1 LSGIRT
7 TTVSEAKAQSE
18 TKSPRLAIIGAAAR
32 LFRRR
37 GYAGVGINEIV
48 AACGAPKG
56 SVYHYFPG
64 GKAQIGLGAVE
75 LGGRVASKTLTS
87 LLGADSDP
95 AEAAR
100 LYGAR
105 MADWMSLSSFR
116 DGCPIATVV
125 LEMAP
130 QNGAIATAASQAFD
144 DWRAAFAKALE
155 GKGLDPER
163 AAGLALLAVTSIEG
177 ALILARA
184 KASTE
189 PILQASEAIAQ
200 AFEAALL
207 AV

>member
-1 LSGIRT
+1 MVSILQYSTVQHLSNVRVQANTEQGLRFVRCGIALHTQRNRA
-7 TTVSEAKAQSE
+7 SASWRE
-18 TKSPRLAIIGAAAR
+18 RLIRQLYGR
-32 LFRRR
+32 SVVWCLTCGF
-37 GYAGVGINEIV
+37 YAPE
-48 AACGAPKG
+48 
-56 SVYHYFPG
+56 SVR
-64 GKAQIGLGAVE
+64 K
-75 LGGRVASKTLTS
+75 VASKTLNS
-87 LLGADSDP
+87 LLDADCDP

-105 MADWMSLSSFR
+105 MADWMSLSGFR

-130 QNGAIATAASQAFD
+130 QDGAIAAAATQAFD
-144 DWRAAFAKALE
+144 DWRATFTSALE
-155 GKGLDPER
+155 AKGLAPER

-200 AFEAALL
+200 AFETALAA
-207 AV
+207 V

>member
-1 LSGIRT
+1 MPDT
-7 TTVSEAKAQSE
+7 AAPTEAKG
-18 TKSPRLAIIGAAAR
+18 PRHAIIGAAAR

-37 GYAGVGINEIV
+37 GYAGVGMNEIV
-48 AACGAPKG
+48 EASGAPKG

-64 GKAQIGLGAVE
+64 GKAQIGLAAVE
-75 LGGRVASKTLTS
+75 WGGRVASKTLNS

-105 MADWMSLSSFR
+105 MADWMSLSGFR

-130 QNGAIATAASQAFD
+130 QDGAIAAAAAQAFD
-144 DWRAAFAKALE
+144 DWRLTFANALE
-155 GKGLDPER
+155 GKGLGPER

-184 KASTE
+184 NASTE

-200 AFEAALL
+200 AFETALAA
-207 AV
+207 V

>member
-1 LSGIRT
+1 MTMPT
-7 TTVSEAKAQSE
+7 TDRQTEVKG
-18 TKSPRLAIIGAAAR
+18 PRLAIISAAAR

-37 GYAGVGINEIV
+37 GYAGVGMNEIV
-48 AACGAPKG
+48 EASGAPKG
-56 SVYHYFPG
+56 SVYHYFPR
-64 GKAQIGLGAVE
+64 GKAQIGLAAVE
-75 LGGRVASKTLTS
+75 LGGRVASKTLNG
-87 LLGADSDP
+87 LLGAQADP

-105 MADWMSLSSFR
+105 MADWMNLSGFR
-116 DGCPIATVV
+116 DGCPIATIV

-130 QNGAIATAASQAFD
+130 QDGAIAAAAAQAFD
-144 DWRAAFAKALE
+144 DWRLTFANALE
-155 GKGLDPER
+155 GKGLGPER

-200 AFEAALL
+200 AFETALAA
-207 AV
+207 V